1 MRRHKLS
8 PTLLRSLVAAG
19 LSACLPDLVTAQPI
33 NLLPPGPG
41 AANTAQPLVPL
52 AVPIPAPSQPAAGA
66 ARAHLAT
73 ARGAYLSGRIAEAQ
87 KALERTETD
96 LMNQPPGS
104 AGNRPPATQRAL
116 LDIGVAQQALGRRDR
131 QGVLLAINDA
141 VTAMTL
147 AARMPPP
154 PVAAAA
160 VPAAGTPPG
169 PPPPPPATYALLP
182 GHWELHGWKY
192 VWVPPENL
200 PRRVEY
206 RPFVLGHYVWRDR
219 RWTWVPSH
227 YASN

>member
-154 PVAAAA
+154 P
-160 VPAAGTPPG
+160 
-169 PPPPPPATYALLP
+169 ATYALLP